1 MAQFKKEESERI
13 YHVAKKVTP
22 GGLMSNYRKSADIP
36 VYFSRGNGA
45 RVYDVDDNEYIDYN
59 MCFGPAILGYNNEV
73 LLQAIEKQARKLL
86 CGTTNDLQYIAAQKI
101 KDHLPS
107 AEMVRFFLSGTDANV
122 NALRLAR
129 AHTGRD
135 RIVRF
140 IGHYHGSQDELLGG
154 IPASNVDCQ
163 ATPGTIA
170 GDLYS
175 EMCQTAGRATHAL
188 NSTSLIEWNDL
199 EAFEEFFSAQGE
211 EVAAVLMEPTMTNW
225 YGCLPE
231 PGYLKGVKKICEK
244 YGALLIFDEVVTGFR
259 IAPNGAQ
266 GVFGVTPDITTLGK
280 GIGGGFPV
288 SAMCASE
295 SIMDQIGQNKVL
307 SGGTFNGHP
316 LCMASV
322 IATIDELTKDDG
334 ANYKKIQKHGNMLK
348 EGLDKIS
355 QELDQNLLL
364 QGFPGCWFY
373 FFTPKTKTINNK
385 DSLEG
390 LGAGIKKT
398 VRFGSLL
405 KEKGV
410 ITLFRLYTS
419 AAHTEK
425 EVNETLDRAYDVLKQ
440 MKTESF

>member
-1 MAQFKKEESERI
+1 MTHLKKEESERI
-13 YHVAKKVTP
+13 YHSAKKVTP
-22 GGLMSNYRKSADIP
+22 GGLMSNYRKTTDIP
-36 VYFSRGNGA
+36 IYLNRGNGA
-45 RVYDVDDNEYIDYN
+45 RVYDVDDNDYIDYN

-73 LLQAIEKQARKLL
+73 LIQAIEQQVRRLP

-101 KDHLPS
+101 KDYLQS
-107 AEMVRFFLSGTDANV
+107 AEMVRFFLSGTEANI

-135 RIVRF
+135 RVVRF

-154 IPASNVDCQ
+154 IPAKNADHQ
-163 ATPGTIA
+163 ATPGTID

-175 EMCQTAGRATHAL
+175 EMCQTAGRANHAL
-188 NSTSLIEWNDL
+188 SSTSLIEWNDL
-199 EAFEEFFSAQGE
+199 AAIEKLFSVQGE

-231 PGYLKGVKKICEK
+231 PGYLEGVKKICEK
-244 YGALLIFDEVVTGFR
+244 YGSLLIFDEIVTGFR
-259 IAPNGAQ
+259 IAPDSAQ
-266 GVFGVTPDITTLGK
+266 GYFGVTPHITTLGK

-288 SAMCASE
+288 SALCASE
-295 SIMDQIGQNKVL
+295 SIMDQIAQNKVV

-322 IATIDELTKDDG
+322 IATIDEMTKDDC
-334 ANYKKIQKHGNMLK
+334 ANFKKIEKHGNMLK

-355 QELDQNLLL
+355 KEFDQNLLL

-373 FFTPKTKTINNK
+373 FFTPKTKTINNR

-398 VRFGSLL
+398 IRFGSLMI
-405 KEKGV
+405 EKGV
-410 ITLFRLYTS
+410 ISIFRLYTS

-425 EVNETLDRAYDVLKQ
+425 EVNETLERAYDSLKK